1 MRGDH
6 EGGGERYRAHKQ
18 KTLNK
23 LYTSKSNTLYGVRS
37 EVEKGGRTFVK
48 E

>member
-1 MRGDH
+1 MRVDH
-6 EGGGERYRAHKQ
+6 EERGEQYRVHKE

-23 LYTSKSNTLYGVRS
+23 LLRSKSNTLYGVRS
-37 EVEKGGRTFVK
+37 EVEKGGRTFVR